1 MPKLFLRFGG
11 KIPKQ
16 IVFLASPA
24 CPSGMAL
31 EPGFHY
37 GFVITVR
44 FSSPKRI
51 KPSALYHSPLGPRMP
66 ALAPSMAFPRSFS
79 RFFVLHLFLQ

>member
-1 MPKLFLRFGG
+1 MPKLFLHFGG